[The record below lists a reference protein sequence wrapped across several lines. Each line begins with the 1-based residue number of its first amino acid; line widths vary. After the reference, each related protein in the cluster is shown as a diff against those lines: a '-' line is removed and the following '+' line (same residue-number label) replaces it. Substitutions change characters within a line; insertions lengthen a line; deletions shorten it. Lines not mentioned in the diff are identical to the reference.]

1 MFDAHGRLANYRIL
15 GTVLIIVADVFKCE
29 KCRHTWIGFNVTSCH
44 KCTPSALPVL
54 PKSRGHD
61 KVAICRSNRCGHYNA
76 DRDACQL
83 LIDKGRAGRVMYL
96 LTHPATKCVADE
108 PLF

>member
-1 MFDAHGRLANYRIL
+1 MAESRADIANYLSDNSQGARK
-15 GTVLIIVADVFKCE
+15 A
-29 KCRHTWIGFNVTSCH
+29 S
-44 KCTPSALPVL
+44 
-54 PKSRGHD
+54 
-61 KVAICRSNRCGHYNA
+61 ICRSNRCGHYNA

-83 LIDKGRAGRVMYL
+83 LIDKGRAGRVAYL

>member
-1 MFDAHGRLANYRIL
+1 MFDAHGRLADYRIL
-15 GTVLIIVADVFKCE
+15 RDSGMTVPDVFKCE
-29 KCRHTWIGFNVTSCH
+29 NCRHTWVGFNVTSCH
-44 KCTPSALPVL
+44 KCQTGSLPMVPETPGRLKTS
-54 PKSRGHD
+54 
-61 KVAICRSNRCGHYNA
+61 ICRSNQCGHYNA

-83 LIDKGRAGRVMYL
+83 LIDKGRAGHVTYL